1 MTAILMG
8 LVVLAGAAACPA
20 EHLLD
25 QAGEAL
31 SQSDAAQ
38 AVDMYRQANAELPT
52 AEGYNNL
59 GVTLERSGR
68 FAEAAGAYEESLRL
82 PHANKDTET
91 NLNRARLRAV
101 IQAGLPYAAWIF
113 GGLLTVFTL
122 VWLTRRLARA
132 WRALR
137 FRMKFWGVRVV
148 SLAYRVQCR
157 NGEYQ
162 PDAKVYGDSESISLK
177 VDLALPQRRDIYPLH
192 LELEVVGPD
201 GGVWRTLRESV
212 ETAEAGR
219 VTIWFRVDELG
230 EMLERSGAWK
240 ARLILRN
247 TGKRLAA
254 TTFTAVSHADLVA
267 DLKATGVG
275 LLAVQ
280 GDHTTPER
288 VIFPDVEA
296 LVPTAVIL
304 PKTFHPSKFAGMQ
317 LRLDLVN
324 VDKRDEVESQE
335 FPLELTDGEMEFC
348 SVSRPIAGDDIARK
362 LGRWEFRL
370 SVEGRRLA
378 RIPFVIVSYEQAL
391 DSLKA
396 ETFEI
401 AGIPRTGHAARV
413 GSVAYL
419 RNLRSLCPVVTVTS
433 RLPSPRAGFQMTMGV
448 CLDGEPVGGVE
459 GALLMDRNSVE
470 LMPGEFAPPR
480 IPEGRD
486 SMRVSFVLLVEG
498 RTLGIREVT
507 LRTRP
512 PRYADAQG
520 RITSPPLAGE
530 MNYDDEANRILLE
543 ARVA

>member
-177 VDLALPQRRDIYPLH
+177 VD
-192 LELEVVGPD
+192 
-201 GGVWRTLRESV
+201 
-212 ETAEAGR
+212 
-219 VTIWFRVDELG
+219 
-230 EMLERSGAWK
+230 
-240 ARLILRN
+240 
-247 TGKRLAA
+247 
-254 TTFTAVSHADLVA
+254 
-267 DLKATGVG
+267 
-275 LLAVQ
+275 
-280 GDHTTPER
+280 
-288 VIFPDVEA
+288 
-296 LVPTAVIL
+296 
-304 PKTFHPSKFAGMQ
+304 
-317 LRLDLVN
+317 
-324 VDKRDEVESQE
+324 
-335 FPLELTDGEMEFC
+335 
-348 SVSRPIAGDDIARK
+348 
-362 LGRWEFRL
+362 
-370 SVEGRRLA
+370 
-378 RIPFVIVSYEQAL
+378 
-391 DSLKA
+391 
-396 ETFEI
+396 
-401 AGIPRTGHAARV
+401 
-413 GSVAYL
+413 
-419 RNLRSLCPVVTVTS
+419 
-433 RLPSPRAGFQMTMGV
+433 
-448 CLDGEPVGGVE
+448 
-459 GALLMDRNSVE
+459 
-470 LMPGEFAPPR
+470 
-480 IPEGRD
+480 
-486 SMRVSFVLLVEG
+486 
-498 RTLGIREVT
+498 
-507 LRTRP
+507 
-512 PRYADAQG
+512 
-520 RITSPPLAGE
+520 
-530 MNYDDEANRILLE
+530 
-543 ARVA
+543 